1 MDKTS
6 KKPPDYYL
14 LTLVL
19 VGVALFFLYSYLA
32 LTIRGDWQTEP
43 KLIFNSPDET
53 ANYFFS
59 DLMARESKLQY
70 FDPANLA
77 AAPLISPRSMRVID
91 VQTVPAGFIGLPLIY
106 GLLAKILSSAA
117 IPFFTPALAVIG
129 VIFFYFVVKE
139 LFGRQ
144 TGFLSAGL
152 LLIFPGFWYYA
163 IKGLMPNVAFVVL
176 LIMAGCF
183 FARLLNHKKL
193 VNYLLFG
200 FVLGLA
206 LMIRTSEI
214 VWIGFV
220 IISLTAF
227 HYRKIKFNYLVLSV
241 LLFFLVFSPIF
252 FFNQQI
258 YGSPL
263 SYGYSL
269 NLELAGKNVIN
280 QGLTLAEKII
290 LPFGFHPRLAWKNL
304 FDYTYGIFPLWTLL
318 FLASFVTFIRGFLKY
333 PGKFKAFYLILF
345 LLTAAYVVIY
355 YGSWQFHD
363 NPDPNAVT
371 IGTSYIRYWLPL
383 YIFVLPL
390 LARALIFWL
399 KNLPRIKTV
408 VLVYF
413 FAVLSLTSYQT
424 VFWGP
429 EEGVLKVKENINGY
443 QQIASQVFSL
453 VPEKSVI
460 IAGTMDKVFFPARS
474 VIVALN
480 NPQDYVKLKKL
491 LYQGYAVY
499 YFYFSRT
506 PAELAEFNQRYFQSY
521 GLRVESSLI
530 DFEEQSLYPVVATV
544 DS

>member
-1 MDKTS
+1 MDNFGYWSRGKER
-6 KKPPDYYL
+6 L
-14 LTLVL
+14 LLL
-19 VGVALFFLYSYLA
+19 ILIALAVFLYAGFSFGLPW
-32 LTIRGDWQTEP
+32 R
-43 KLIFNSPDET
+43 FNSPDEA
-53 ANYFFS
+53 ANAFFS
-59 DLMARESKLQY
+59 QRVAQGQK
-70 FDPANLA
+70 LA
-77 AAPLISPRSMRVID
+77 APAELNEITVNPIVHPRSTQL
-91 VQTVPAGFIGLPLIY
+91 VQGKLAPASFLGLPLIVGAIGRVLGQGVLPY
-106 GLLAKILSSAA
+106 VTPLLAALGLGCFFFIVRGLSGQRPAVLA
-117 IPFFTPALAVIG
+117 TVLLAMTPA
-129 VIFFYFVVKE
+129 
-139 LFGRQ
+139 
-144 TGFLSAGL
+144 
-152 LLIFPGFWYYA
+152 FWYYHSRSFFHNA
-163 IKGLMPNVAFVVL
+163 LFFDFL
-176 LIMAGCF
+176 LLAVC
-183 FARLLNHKKL
+183 
-193 VNYLLFG
+193 LLFQA
-200 FVLGLA
+200 VKTKKAWVYLVAGLA
-206 LMIRTSEI
+206 LGLTLSLRTSEI
-214 VWIGFV
+214 FWMTAAGLVWLGLNWRQVKWRYLWLLILGV
-220 IISLTAF
+220 LISFSPVLVT
-227 HYRKIKFNYLVLSV
+227 NYHIYGSVLSV
-241 LLFFLVFSPIF
+241 GYRQDLL
-252 FFNQQI
+252 
-258 YGSPL
+258 
-263 SYGYSL
+263 
-269 NLELAGKNVIN
+269 LAGDLK
-280 QGLTLAEKII
+280 QAMGLLSQLV

-474 VIVALN
+474 VIIALN
-480 NPQDYVKLKKL
+480 YPQDYVKIKQL